1 MVYHVPDILGL
12 VDIQHVI
19 LNDVRKCL
27 YAYWQS
33 LKFICS
39 HYSVVFESEVRHRVV
54 GFRFAN
60 ITTISVV
67 CNFSVIKICF
77 FQAELVSD
85 AVHLYTLT
93 RMSSISARLGITGRY
108 YLREA
113 IDIASLN
120 I

>member
-1 MVYHVPDILGL
+1 M
-12 VDIQHVI
+12 Q
-19 LNDVRKCL
+19 
-27 YAYWQS
+27 
-33 LKFICS
+33 F
-39 HYSVVFESEVRHRVV
+39 F
-54 GFRFAN
+54 
-60 ITTISVV
+60 
-67 CNFSVIKICF
+67 VIKIFF

-85 AVHLYTLT
+85 AVQLYPLT